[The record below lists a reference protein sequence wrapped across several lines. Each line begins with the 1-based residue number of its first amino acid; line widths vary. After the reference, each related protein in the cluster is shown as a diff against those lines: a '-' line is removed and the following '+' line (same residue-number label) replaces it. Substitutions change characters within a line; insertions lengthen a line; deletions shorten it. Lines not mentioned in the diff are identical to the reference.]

1 MSLFPKVFCIISMTL
16 MAILLSSNVHAQ
28 TQKSDS
34 LSNMIFTKVDVEAT
48 FPGGLQAWQKYIT
61 DAIMDNID
69 KLRKSD
75 YGTCNVRFIVD
86 KTGHVSNV
94 VALTMK
100 KSRLAKIAI
109 DAIENGPRWKP
120 AQQNGKFVNAYR
132 VQPVTVAPPEK

>member
-1 MSLFPKVFCIISMTL
+1 
-16 MAILLSSNVHAQ
+16 
-28 TQKSDS
+28 
-34 LSNMIFTKVDVEAT
+34 
-48 FPGGLQAWQKYIT
+48 
-61 DAIMDNID
+61 MDNIN